1 MSPKDPITPSIDRS
15 RIVAPAVPANFISRK
30 HLFHLF
36 ETGLPGVTVVAAP
49 AGYGKSSLVSQWA
62 ESSSIPTVWLS
73 TNPEDSIQSF
83 FAHVL
88 AAIRV
93 VFPDF
98 GSDFENEPSANP
110 SLNVKKL
117 TEAAGE
123 IKEPFNFVINN
134 GAIDSPEVSMI
145 AQSMIDFLP
154 NNVHLIIVRRVTPTT
169 SLARYASLGNLSL
182 ITSQDLRFS
191 EVEVSLIAELNGVVG
206 VDANTAQLID
216 RCEGWPSAVQM
227 MTRSIAR
234 GQQDSQFEMGITS
247 SPLSILALETFNSLN
262 DENKSK
268 ISRLLLVQEF
278 NYEIAA
284 IILGEDF
291 SESYINK
298 LATDGIF
305 VSVSSGAS
313 RVFRFNEIVFEGLAG
328 VDLVSPDE
336 KKRICERLADYY
348 LLTHNSTKA
357 LELIFKSENYE
368 RAQTILETSI
378 REMAAIG
385 RGDQLIKWADF
396 SSDSS
401 MHGEVMKKTIKVVGH
416 LVNLDFHKAE
426 ALAAELDLISVQSK
440 ELEFV
445 TQLTSMV
452 LAHIYFARGEFAR
465 SLEMIEK
472 ALTHKSPTPSLEN
485 TDRIALLRL
494 KASIHFL
501 YDQTEEVRATLKS
514 ARALMKDGNLI
525 NAPYHLTCITSMAL
539 WSEGRFFEAA
549 EHADIAITQAQLMGY
564 ASISA
569 PLDAY
574 MVLARCQLEQSHI
587 EEAIET
593 LSLIVEKASDGQ
605 IWPWFFMAEGTRAR
619 INITKGQIPQMME
632 IIKQQ
637 RDRVAHLKSPNE
649 LSWMIDM
656 TEVFLRFTLDDWERA
671 EELLRRMPKTEM
683 VRQIEINA
691 KFQAEPKKIPAIVEG
706 FPENTPRE
714 KVNKFL
720 YQATINIDHENLAL
734 AHLNKALEI
743 GAEVGYHEYFVRQHR
758 LYPIMVKAAAAQP
771 TVFRESLVHEMT
783 ERIQAMNTDT
793 GALEQKLTSREHEIL
808 KHLTTGLPLS
818 ALAKQLHISQNT
830 MKTHLRNVYRKLGV
844 DGRHTAV
851 EKAKKLLLI

>member
-1 MSPKDPITPSIDRS
+1 MKDD
-15 RIVAPAVPANFISRK
+15 
-30 HLFHLF
+30 
-36 ETGLPGVTVVAAP
+36 
-49 AGYGKSSLVSQWA
+49 
-62 ESSSIPTVWLS
+62 
-73 TNPEDSIQSF
+73 
-83 FAHVL
+83 
-88 AAIRV
+88 
-93 VFPDF
+93 
-98 GSDFENEPSANP
+98 
-110 SLNVKKL
+110 
-117 TEAAGE
+117 
-123 IKEPFNFVINN
+123 
-134 GAIDSPEVSMI
+134 
-145 AQSMIDFLP
+145 
-154 NNVHLIIVRRVTPTT
+154 
-169 SLARYASLGNLSL
+169 
-182 ITSQDLRFS
+182 
-191 EVEVSLIAELNGVVG
+191 
-206 VDANTAQLID
+206 
-216 RCEGWPSAVQM
+216 
-227 MTRSIAR
+227 
-234 GQQDSQFEMGITS
+234 
-247 SPLSILALETFNSLN
+247 
-262 DENKSK
+262 
-268 ISRLLLVQEF
+268 
-278 NYEIAA
+278 
-284 IILGEDF
+284 
-291 SESYINK
+291 
-298 LATDGIF
+298 
-305 VSVSSGAS
+305 
-313 RVFRFNEIVFEGLAG
+313 
-328 VDLVSPDE
+328 
-336 KKRICERLADYY
+336 
-348 LLTHNSTKA
+348 STKA

-368 RAQTILETSI
+368 RAQIILETSI

-396 SSDSS
+396 STDSS

-416 LVNLDFHKAE
+416 LVNLDFPKAE
-426 ALAAELDLISVQSK
+426 AMAAELELVSAQSK

-452 LAHIYFARGEFAR
+452 LAHVYFARGEFGR
-465 SLEMIEK
+465 SLEMIDK
-472 ALTHKSPTPSLEN
+472 ALTHKSPSPSLEN

-494 KASIHFL
+494 KASIYLL
-501 YDQTEEVRATLKS
+501 YDQSDEVRVTLKS
-514 ARALMKDGNLI
+514 ALALMKDGNLI

-564 ASISA
+564 SSISA

-593 LSLIVEKASDGQ
+593 LTLIVEKASDAQ

-637 RDRVAHLKSPNE
+637 RERVANLKSPNE

-691 KFQAEPKKIPAIVEG
+691 KFQAEPKKIPAIVDA

-783 ERIQAMNTDT
+783 ERIQAMNSDT

-808 KHLTTGLPLS
+808 KHLTTGIPLS
-818 ALAKQLHISQNT
+818 AIAKQLHISQNT